1 MCFFHWTSDDDPALT
16 VLKEYTLAQ
25 ELRNRERERERSDR
39 DTDTDTDDTDTDR
52 ESIVKGRTVLPAR
65 RSTLHK

>member
-25 ELRNRERERERSDR
+25 ELRNRERERERERER
-39 DTDTDTDDTDTDR
+39 DQTETQTQTQTTQTQTER
-52 ESIVKGRTVLPAR
+52 A
-65 RSTLHK
+65 